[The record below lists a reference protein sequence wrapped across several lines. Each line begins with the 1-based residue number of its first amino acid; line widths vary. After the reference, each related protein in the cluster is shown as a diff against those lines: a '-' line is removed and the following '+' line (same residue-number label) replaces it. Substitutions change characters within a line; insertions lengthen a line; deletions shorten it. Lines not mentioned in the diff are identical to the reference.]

1 MDKQLTPDKPLTVL
15 QILPALQG
23 GGVERGTLEVA
34 RHLVQHGHHSL
45 VISAGG
51 RMVAQLEAEGSTHF
65 TWPVGKKSLFT
76 LRLVPR
82 LRRFLV
88 EHKVDILHVRSRMPA
103 WLAYLAWRGMDPA
116 TRPRFVTTV
125 HGLYSVNRYS
135 HVMLKGERI
144 IAVSNTVRDY
154 ILRNYPDTDPSRIEI
169 IYRGVDAAEFP
180 YGYRPAPDWLAAWH
194 AQYPQLAG
202 KHVITLP
209 GRLTR
214 LKGHEAFI
222 ELIARL
228 KQCGLPVHGL
238 IVGGEDPK
246 RLGYARELRQVVAAQ
261 GLTADITFTGHRA
274 DMREV
279 FAVSDLVL
287 SLSSKPESFGRTVLE
302 ALRLGVP
309 VVGYNHGGV
318 GEILSAIYPAG
329 LVDTNARQALA
340 VLTES
345 LLRQPITVSN
355 QEVFLLSTM
364 LDRTL
369 SLYTHLIQRSRFDTG
384 QSDS

>member
-1 MDKQLTPDKPLTVL
+1 VPPVKPGNTPLTVL

-34 RHLVQHGHHSL
+34 RHLVQHGHRSL
-45 VISAGG
+45 VMSAGG

-82 LRRFLV
+82 LRRFLI
-88 EHKVDILHVRSRMPA
+88 EHKIDILHVRSRMPA
-103 WLAYLAWRGMDPA
+103 WVAYLAWRSMDPA
-116 TRPRFVTTV
+116 TRPRLVTTV

-135 HVMLKGERI
+135 KVMLKGERI
-144 IAVSNTVRDY
+144 IAVSNTIRDY
-154 ILRNYPDTDPSRIEI
+154 ILSNYPDTDASRIEV

-180 YGYRPAPDWLAAWH
+180 YGYRPSADWLAAWR
-194 AQYPQLAG
+194 AQYPQLTG
-202 KHVITLP
+202 KRILTLP

-214 LKGHEAFI
+214 LKGHADFI
-222 ELIARL
+222 SLIARL
-228 KQCGLPVHGL
+228 KQHGLPVHGL

-246 RLGYARELRQVVAAQ
+246 RQAYARELHAAVAAQ
-261 GLTADITFTGHRA
+261 GLADDITFTGHRS

-302 ALRLGVP
+302 ALRLGTP

-318 GEILSAIYPAG
+318 GEILATAYPAG
-329 LVDTNARQALA
+329 LVELGDMDALIDR
-340 VLTES
+340 VTG
-345 LLRQPITVSN
+345 LLAQLVVVEDSGAYPLVA
-355 QEVFLLSTM
+355 M
-364 LDRTL
+364 LDSTL
-369 SLYTHLIQRSRFDTG
+369 NVYKIVD
-384 QSDS
+384 

>member
-1 MDKQLTPDKPLTVL
+1 MPPVKPGNNPLTVL

-34 RHLVQHGHHSL
+34 RHLVQHGYRSL
-45 VISAGG
+45 VMSAGG

-82 LRRFLV
+82 LRRFLI

-103 WLAYLAWRGMDPA
+103 WVAYLALRGMDRS
-116 TRPRFVTTV
+116 TRPKFVTTV

-135 HVMLKGERI
+135 KVMLNGERI
-144 IAVSNTVRDY
+144 IAVSNTIRDY
-154 ILRNYPDTDPSRIEI
+154 ILNSYPDTDASRIEV

-180 YGYRPAPDWLAAWH
+180 YGYQPAPDWLAAWR
-194 AQYPQLAG
+194 AQHPQLAG
-202 KHVITLP
+202 KRILTLP

-214 LKGHEAFI
+214 LKGHTDFI
-222 ELIARL
+222 SLIARL
-228 KQCGLPVHGL
+228 KQRGLPVHGL

-246 RLGYARELRQVVAAQ
+246 RLAYARELHAAVAAH
-261 GLTADITFTGHRA
+261 GLTDDITFTGHRS

-279 FAVSDLVL
+279 FAVSDMVL

-302 ALRLGVP
+302 ALRLGTP

-318 GEILSAIYPAG
+318 GEILATVYPAG
-329 LVDTNARQALA
+329 LVALGNMDA
-340 VLTES
+340 LIERVTG
-345 LLRQPITVSN
+345 LLEQPVVVEDSGAYPLAATPEKTIV
-355 QEVFLLSTM
+355 
-364 LDRTL
+364 
-369 SLYTHLIQRSRFDTG
+369 LYTGFVKKPIEQ
-384 QSDS
+384 

>member
-1 MDKQLTPDKPLTVL
+1 LNNKSLTVL

-34 RHLVQHGHHSL
+34 RHLVQHGHRAL
-45 VISAGG
+45 VMSAGG
-51 RMVAQLEAEGSTHF
+51 RMVAQLEADGAAHF

-82 LRRFLV
+82 LRRFLL
-88 EHKVDILHVRSRMPA
+88 EHDVDILHVRSRMPA

-116 TRPRFVTTV
+116 TRPRLVTTV

-135 HVMLKGERI
+135 KVMLKGERI
-144 IAVSNTVRDY
+144 IAVSNTIRDY
-154 ILRNYPDTDPSRIEI
+154 ILRNYPDTDASRIQV

-180 YGYRPAPDWLAAWH
+180 YDYQPAPDWLAAWRV
-194 AQYPQLAG
+194 QYPQLTG
-202 KHVITLP
+202 KRILTLP

-214 LKGHEAFI
+214 LKGHAAFI

-228 KQCGLPVHGL
+228 KQRGLPVHGL
-238 IVGGEDPK
+238 IVGGEDP
-246 RLGYARELRQVVAAQ
+246 RRQAYAHELHQAVAAR
-261 GLTADITFTGHRA
+261 GLAGDITFTGHRG

-279 FAVSDLVL
+279 FAVSDIVL

-302 ALRLGVP
+302 ALRLGTP

-318 GEILSAIYPAG
+318 GEILTTAYPAG
-329 LVDTNARQALA
+329 LVDLGNMDMLVERVTGLLEQPVVVADSGAYPLAAMLEKTMALY
-340 VLTES
+340 
-345 LLRQPITVSN
+345 
-355 QEVFLLSTM
+355 
-364 LDRTL
+364 LDL
-369 SLYTHLIQRSRFDTG
+369 AE
-384 QSDS
+384 